1 MSAPLE
7 AVPEDVMEAP
17 ATYVHFWFILISVP
31 NLLIIG
37 GIVVLFA
44 LALVLPFP
52 RHRSVAKPVEPTPPD
67 GATAAPP
74 GAAATPPGAA
84 ATSVSAAAEQTTSD
98 GNWTRG
104 LREGVSRRWPWHQL
118 LPDKQP
124 RYVASWVYMFGV
136 GAIAA
141 LVWIVI
147 SGLILVFFGPTWWH
161 VSSAGKFVNGIHFW
175 SVQLFFGFLVLHLW
189 GQFFMAGWRHGRALT
204 WIVGV
209 GIFAISIGTAFTGY
223 LSQQNLDAQWI
234 ALNGKD
240 AINGTGLGAFFNIL
254 DYGQMFGIHVMLLP
268 LGVISLVAVHILLI
282 RLRGVVL
289 PIGWPERFNQNAQTE
304 ERES

>member
-1 MSAPLE
+1 
-7 AVPEDVMEAP
+7 MEAP

-37 GIVVLFA
+37 AMIVLFV
-44 LALVLPFP
+44 LALVVPFP
-52 RHRSVAKPVEPTPPD
+52 RHRSVAKPTTATTPLTDTSGQPP
-67 GATAAPP
+67 AP
-74 GAAATPPGAA
+74 ASATPDEAG
-84 ATSVSAAAEQTTSD
+84 

-104 LREGVSRRWPWHQL
+104 VREGVSRRWPWQQL

-136 GAIAA
+136 AAIAA

-161 VSSAGKFVNGIHFW
+161 VSSTGKFVNSIHFW

-209 GIFAISIGTAFTGY
+209 GIFAIAIGTAFTGY
-223 LSQQNLDAQWI
+223 LTQQNLDAQWI

-268 LGVISLVAVHILLI
+268 LGVISLVIVHILLI

-289 PIGWPERFNQNAQTE
+289 PIGWPERFMRNAHTE

>member
-1 MSAPLE
+1 
-7 AVPEDVMEAP
+7 MEAP
-17 ATYVHFWFILISVP
+17 ATYFHFWFILISVP
-31 NLLIIG
+31 NLLVIG
-37 GIVVLFA
+37 GMIVLFV
-44 LALVLPFP
+44 LALVVPFP
-52 RHRSVAKPVEPTPPD
+52 RHRSAAKPTPL
-67 GATAAPP
+67 
-74 GAAATPPGAA
+74 AAAADSPTESSSA
-84 ATSVSAAAEQTTSD
+84 ATSAGPDEAG
-98 GNWTRG
+98 GNWTRSIRDG
-104 LREGVSRRWPWHQL
+104 ISRLWPWHQL
-118 LPDKQP
+118 LPDRQP

-136 GAIAA
+136 AAIAA

-147 SGLILVFFGPTWWH
+147 SGMILVFFGPTWWH
-161 VSSAGKFVNGIHFW
+161 VSSTGKFVNSIHFW
-175 SVQLFFGFLVLHLW
+175 SVQLFFLFLVLHLW

-209 GIFAISIGTAFTGY
+209 AIFAVAIGAAFTGY

-268 LGVISLVAVHILLI
+268 LGVVSLVIVHILLI

-289 PIGWPERFNQNAQTE
+289 PIGWPERFKRNARTE

>member
-1 MSAPLE
+1 M
-7 AVPEDVMEAP
+7 DTP

-37 GIVVLFA
+37 AMILLFV
-44 LALVLPFP
+44 LALVIPFP
-52 RHRSVAKPVEPTPPD
+52 RHKAVAKPVETTAPD
-67 GATAAPP
+67 VAATAPSD
-74 GAAATPPGAA
+74 ATADQ
-84 ATSVSAAAEQTTSD
+84 TSS
-98 GNWTRG
+98 GNWTG
-104 LREGVSRRWPWHQL
+104 GVRDGISRRWPWRQL

-124 RYVASWVYMFGV
+124 RYVSSWVYMFGV

-147 SGLILVFFGPTWWH
+147 SGMVLVFFGPTWWH
-161 VSSAGKFVNGIHFW
+161 VSSAGKFVNSIHFW
-175 SVQLFFGFLVLHLW
+175 SVQLFFGFTVIHLW

-204 WIVGV
+204 WIVGI
-209 GIFAISIGTAFTGY
+209 GIFSIAIGAGFTGY
-223 LSQQNLDAQWI
+223 LTQQNLDAQWI

-254 DYGQMFGIHVMLLP
+254 DFGQMYGIHVMLLP
-268 LGVISLVAVHILLI
+268 LAIISLVGVHILLI

-289 PIGWPERFNQNAQTE
+289 PIGWPGRFKRNDQTE
-304 ERES
+304 GRES

>member
-1 MSAPLE
+1 
-7 AVPEDVMEAP
+7 MESP
-17 ATYVHFWFILISVP
+17 ATYVHFWFVVISVP

-37 GIVVLFA
+37 GMIALFVIA
-44 LALVLPFP
+44 LLVPFP
-52 RHRSVAKPVEPTPPD
+52 RHKAVAKPLEP
-67 GATAAPP
+67 
-74 GAAATPPGAA
+74 ATPDVTG
-84 ATSVSAAAEQTTSD
+84 SVPDAAAEQAVDD

-104 LREGVSRRWPWHQL
+104 TRNAITRRWPWHQL

-141 LVWIVI
+141 LVWIII
-147 SGLILVFFGPTWWH
+147 SGMILVFFGPTWWH
-161 VSSAGKFVNGIHFW
+161 VSSTGKFVNSIHFW
-175 SVQLFFGFLVLHLW
+175 SVQLFFAFTVIHLW

-204 WIVGV
+204 WIVGI
-209 GIFAISIGTAFTGY
+209 GIFSISIGAAFTGY

-268 LGVISLVAVHILLI
+268 LGVISLLVVHILLI
-282 RLRGVVL
+282 RLRGIAL
-289 PIGWPERFNQNAQTE
+289 PIGWPGRFKRNGQE
-304 ERES
+304 ESES

>member
-1 MSAPLE
+1 LLE
-7 AVPEDVMEAP
+7 AVLEDVMETP

-37 GIVVLFA
+37 AMILLFV

-52 RHRSVAKPVEPTPPD
+52 RHRSGPTLDATPPA
-67 GATAAPP
+67 GPTTAGTVSPSAATTPAGTAAVPP
-74 GAAATPPGAA
+74 GAAEEPGGPG
-84 ATSVSAAAEQTTSD
+84 
-98 GNWTRG
+98 GNWTA
-104 LREGVSRRWPWHQL
+104 GVRDGISGRWPWRQL

-124 RYVASWVYMFGV
+124 RYVSSWVYMFGV

-147 SGLILVFFGPTWWH
+147 SGMILVFFGPTWWH
-161 VSSAGKFVNGIHFW
+161 VSSAGKFVNSIHFW
-175 SVQLFFGFLVLHLW
+175 SVQLFFGFTVIHLW

-209 GIFAISIGTAFTGY
+209 GIFAIAIGAAFTGY
-223 LSQQNLDAQWI
+223 LTQQNLDAQWI

-254 DYGQMFGIHVMLLP
+254 DFGQMYGIHVMLLP
-268 LGVISLVAVHILLI
+268 LAVISLVAIHILLI

-289 PIGWPERFNQNAQTE
+289 PIGWPGRFKRSDRSE
-304 ERES
+304 GRES

>member
-1 MSAPLE
+1 
-7 AVPEDVMEAP
+7 MEAP

-37 GIVVLFA
+37 GMIVLFV
-44 LALVLPFP
+44 LALVVPFP
-52 RHRSVAKPVEPTPPD
+52 RHRSVAGPAPLTPVAETPAQSP
-67 GATAAPP
+67 GPASAAPHDP
-74 GAAATPPGAA
+74 G
-84 ATSVSAAAEQTTSD
+84 

-104 LREGVSRRWPWHQL
+104 VREGVSRRWPWQQL

-136 GAIAA
+136 AAIAA

-147 SGLILVFFGPTWWH
+147 SGVILVFFGPTWWH
-161 VSSAGKFVNGIHFW
+161 VSSTGKFVNSIHFW

-209 GIFAISIGTAFTGY
+209 GIFAIAIGAAFTGY
-223 LSQQNLDAQWI
+223 LTQQNLDAQWI

-268 LGVISLVAVHILLI
+268 LGVISLVIVHVLLI

-289 PIGWPERFNQNAQTE
+289 PIGWPERFKRSAQTG

>member
-1 MSAPLE
+1 
-7 AVPEDVMEAP
+7 MEAP

-37 GIVVLFA
+37 AMIALFV
-44 LALVLPFP
+44 LALVVPFP
-52 RHRSVAKPVEPTPPD
+52 RHRSAAKPTSPTPVA
-67 GATAAPP
+67 GTSAQPP
-74 GAAATPPGAA
+74 GAP
-84 ATSVSAAAEQTTSD
+84 SAPDEAG

-104 LREGVSRRWPWHQL
+104 VREGVSRRWPWQQL

-136 GAIAA
+136 AAIAA
-141 LVWIVI
+141 LVWIVV

-161 VSSAGKFVNGIHFW
+161 VSSTGKFVNSIHFW

-209 GIFAISIGTAFTGY
+209 GIFAIAIGTAFTGY
-223 LSQQNLDAQWI
+223 LTQQNLDAQWI

-268 LGVISLVAVHILLI
+268 LGVISLLIVHILLI

-289 PIGWPERFNQNAQTE
+289 PIGWPERFKRSAQAE
-304 ERES
+304 GRES

>member
-1 MSAPLE
+1 
-7 AVPEDVMEAP
+7 MEAP

-37 GIVVLFA
+37 AMIALFV
-44 LALVLPFP
+44 LALVVPFP
-52 RHRSVAKPVEPTPPD
+52 RHRSAAKPTSPTPVA
-67 GATAAPP
+67 GTSAQPP
-74 GAAATPPGAA
+74 GAP
-84 ATSVSAAAEQTTSD
+84 SAPDEAG

-104 LREGVSRRWPWHQL
+104 VREGVSRRWPWQQL

-136 GAIAA
+136 AAIAA
-141 LVWIVI
+141 LVWIVV

-161 VSSAGKFVNGIHFW
+161 VSSTGKFVNSVHFW

-209 GIFAISIGTAFTGY
+209 GIFAIAIGTAFTGY
-223 LSQQNLDAQWI
+223 LTQQNLDAQWI

-268 LGVISLVAVHILLI
+268 LGVISLLIVHILLI

-289 PIGWPERFNQNAQTE
+289 PIGWPERFKRSAQAE
-304 ERES
+304 GRES

>member
-1 MSAPLE
+1 
-7 AVPEDVMEAP
+7 MEAP
-17 ATYVHFWFILISVP
+17 ATYLHFWFILISVP

-37 GIVVLFA
+37 AMIVLFV
-44 LALVLPFP
+44 LALVVPFP
-52 RHRSVAKPVEPTPPD
+52 RHRSAAKPRPLAPVADTPAQPPAPASGTPD
-67 GATAAPP
+67 EAG
-74 GAAATPPGAA
+74 
-84 ATSVSAAAEQTTSD
+84 

-104 LREGVSRRWPWHQL
+104 VREGVSRRWPWQQL

-136 GAIAA
+136 AAIAA

-147 SGLILVFFGPTWWH
+147 SGVILVFFGPTWWH
-161 VSSAGKFVNGIHFW
+161 VSSTGKFVNSIHFW

-209 GIFAISIGTAFTGY
+209 GIFAIAIGTAFTGY
-223 LSQQNLDAQWI
+223 LTQQNLDAQWI

-268 LGVISLVAVHILLI
+268 LGVISLVIVHILLI

-289 PIGWPERFNQNAQTE
+289 PIGWPERFKRNAQAE

>member
-1 MSAPLE
+1 
-7 AVPEDVMEAP
+7 MEAP

-37 GIVVLFA
+37 AMIALFV
-44 LALVLPFP
+44 LALVVPFP
-52 RHRSVAKPVEPTPPD
+52 RHRSAAKPTSPTPVA
-67 GATAAPP
+67 GTSAQPP
-74 GAAATPPGAA
+74 GAP
-84 ATSVSAAAEQTTSD
+84 SAPDQAG

-104 LREGVSRRWPWHQL
+104 VREGVSRRWPWQQL

-136 GAIAA
+136 AAIAA
-141 LVWIVI
+141 LVWIVV

-161 VSSAGKFVNGIHFW
+161 VSSTGKFVNSIHFW

-209 GIFAISIGTAFTGY
+209 GIFAIAIGTAFTGY
-223 LSQQNLDAQWI
+223 LTQQNLDAQWI

-268 LGVISLVAVHILLI
+268 LGVISLLIVHILLI

-289 PIGWPERFNQNAQTE
+289 PIGWPERFKRSAQAE
-304 ERES
+304 GRES

>member
-1 MSAPLE
+1 
-7 AVPEDVMEAP
+7 MEAP

-37 GIVVLFA
+37 GMIVLFV
-44 LALVLPFP
+44 LALVIPFP
-52 RHRSVAKPVEPTPPD
+52 RHRSAAKPMTPTPVAD
-67 GATAAPP
+67 TSAKPP
-74 GAAATPPGAA
+74 A
-84 ATSVSAAAEQTTSD
+84 ATSATPDED
-98 GNWTRG
+98 GGNWTRG
-104 LREGVSRRWPWHQL
+104 VREGVSRRWPWQQL

-136 GAIAA
+136 AAIAA

-161 VSSAGKFVNGIHFW
+161 VSSAGKFVNSIHFW
-175 SVQLFFGFLVLHLW
+175 SVQLFFGFMVLHLW

-209 GIFAISIGTAFTGY
+209 GTFAIAIGAAFTGY
-223 LSQQNLDAQWI
+223 LTQQNLDAQWI

-268 LGVISLVAVHILLI
+268 LGVISLVIVHILLI

-289 PIGWPERFNQNAQTE
+289 PIGWPERFKRGAQTE
-304 ERES
+304 GRES

>member
-1 MSAPLE
+1 
-7 AVPEDVMEAP
+7 MESP
-17 ATYVHFWFILISVP
+17 ATYVHFWFVVISVP
-31 NLLIIG
+31 NLLIICG
-37 GIVVLFA
+37 MIALFVIA
-44 LALVLPFP
+44 LLAPFP
-52 RHRSVAKPVEPTPPD
+52 RHKASPKPEVA
-67 GATAAPP
+67 AAPYRVESAP
-74 GAAATPPGAA
+74 AGEESEAAGG
-84 ATSVSAAAEQTTSD
+84 D
-98 GNWTRG
+98 GNWTRS
-104 LREGVSRRWPWHQL
+104 LRQGISRRWPWHQL
-118 LPDKQP
+118 LPDEQP

-147 SGLILVFFGPTWWH
+147 SGMILVFFGPTWWH
-161 VSSAGKFVNGIHFW
+161 VSSAGKFVNSIHFW
-175 SVQLFFGFLVLHLW
+175 SVQLFFAFTVIHLW
-189 GQFFMAGWRHGRALT
+189 GQYFMASWRHGRALT
-204 WIVGV
+204 WIIGIGV
-209 GIFAISIGTAFTGY
+209 FAISIGAAFTGY

-268 LGVISLVAVHILLI
+268 LGVVTLVGIHVLMV

-289 PIGWPERFNQNAQTE
+289 PITWPIRFKRSGQSG

>member
-1 MSAPLE
+1 LLE
-7 AVPEDVMEAP
+7 AVLEDGMETP

-37 GIVVLFA
+37 GMILLFV

-52 RHRSVAKPVEPTPPD
+52 RHRSGPTPD
-67 GATAAPP
+67 ATASPSD
-74 GAAATPPGAA
+74 ATPPAGTAA
-84 ATSVSAAAEQTTSD
+84 VPPGPAGETGGPG
-98 GNWTRG
+98 GNWTA
-104 LREGVSRRWPWHQL
+104 GVRDGISRHWPWRQL

-124 RYVASWVYMFGV
+124 RYVSSWVYMFGV

-147 SGLILVFFGPTWWH
+147 SGMILVFFGPTWWH
-161 VSSAGKFVNGIHFW
+161 VSSAGKFVNSIHFW
-175 SVQLFFGFLVLHLW
+175 SVQLFFGFTVIHLW

-209 GIFAISIGTAFTGY
+209 GIFAIAIGAAFTGY
-223 LSQQNLDAQWI
+223 LTQQNLDAQWI

-254 DYGQMFGIHVMLLP
+254 DFGQMYGIHVMLLP
-268 LGVISLVAVHILLI
+268 LAVISLVAIHILLI
-282 RLRGVVL
+282 RLRGVVV
-289 PIGWPERFNQNAQTE
+289 PIGWPGRFKRSDRSE
-304 ERES
+304 GRES